1 MSVTVQAAKAAQ
13 KRKTQNARRKTQDMT
28 RLLRHVSA
36 APEGVRRR
44 RQQRKSGAVAVERE
58 R

>member
-1 MSVTVQAAKAAQ
+1 MQAAKAAQ